1 MQTATQ
7 FSNERDL
14 VKYFSLSSIVLRPE
28 ASALI
33 LARLNKLPSHLTET
47 HKKAYLEKLI
57 KKIKEKKQ
65 LLIHNPGAMGNS
77 TG

>member
-7 FSNERDL
+7 FANERDL

-28 ASALI
+28 ASALV
-33 LARLNKLPSHLTET
+33 LARLNKLPQNLTEL

-57 KKIKEKKQ
+57 KKIKEKK
-65 LLIHNPGAMGNS
+65 
-77 TG
+77 